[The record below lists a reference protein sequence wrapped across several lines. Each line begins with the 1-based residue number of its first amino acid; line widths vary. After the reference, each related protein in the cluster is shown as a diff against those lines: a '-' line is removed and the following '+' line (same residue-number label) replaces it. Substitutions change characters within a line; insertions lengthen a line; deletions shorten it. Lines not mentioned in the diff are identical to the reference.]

1 MQPLPLRD
9 LVFVMQYKYFY
20 LLVLKQEFFRGAASS
35 EHLDPAGLMNNIRN
49 GTVNIT
55 VIGSSYFTEL
65 SPELNVLDIPFL
77 FPSRETAFKV
87 LDSPTGKYL
96 LGTLE
101 KVNIKELPF
110 WDSGFSAM
118 SKASRCV
125 LPDIRCQ

>member
-20 LLVLKQEFFRGAASS
+20 LLVLKQEFFRVAASS
-35 EHLDPAGLMNNIRN
+35 EHLDPAGLMNSIRN

-65 SPELNVLDIPFL
+65 SPELDVLDIPCL
-77 FPSRETAFKV
+77 FPSREAAFKV
-87 LDSPTGKYL
+87 LDGPTGKNL
-96 LGTLE
+96 FGTLE

-110 WDSGFSAM
+110 WDSGFRAM

-125 LPDIRCQ
+125 LPNIRCQ